1 MKTRL
6 LFADRWLRP
15 VNSTSLFFVVVLLW
29 ATLAGKSVYA
39 DSPDGGDIP
48 VFSDGKIVLPELAF
62 GGNLFSVEL
71 TLISTSG
78 TEVLQV
84 TNSRLLGAA
93 GAQDSIYDH
102 AARFE
107 NNTLSVP
114 VFELDGRHYA
124 VEMEPVVSFSEAASR
139 FQVRNLWPV
148 TPGRL
153 SVPIA
158 GLDYVSGTKKDVT
171 DSQGRFY
178 AVEGSPVTFSIG
190 ALGLGNQVSV
200 TSATTSPRTVAYSSL
215 FSQGEKDLAYKRSLQ
230 VLGLLDADNN
240 SVNGIQITPAIKVS
254 AASALAGTS
263 LGSANFPGQY
273 STLTSA
279 AKSVNASAVSYSED
293 AAEINFQKL
302 EIQSY
307 MISRLQEKSIPGV
320 SLSIELPNG
329 EIWHTAAGVA
339 DTRTGE
345 AMTPLHKFRIGS
357 ATKSFTGMLIMQ
369 LVDEGKLRLDQKLEE
384 FYPGRFPDGDLITI
398 KMLLNHTAG
407 IFSFTNEFPDF
418 EDAFG
423 VTMNIA
429 PSMTDLWFVRYIG
442 MPGFVYRPGELVT
455 IGAEVNSSFA
465 MNNATEARP
474 YLVNKP
480 GEKWN
485 YSNTHY
491 VLLQEIAETV
501 TQNSWENEIRTRFV
515 QPLGLTNTVVPSP
528 GQLKL
533 QGTFARGYVN
543 WADNQGPFVADLFGF
558 PHTDVERS
566 DTDPSYTMGSG
577 AMISTSADLVK
588 WANAV
593 MEGKLLSPATQALM
607 RDPFQVGNA
616 FGEGINMLQG
626 VVQDL
631 GLQVYGHRGQIVG
644 YDASWQYHYRNAN
657 DVIGTGTA
665 MAVLLNRTLLTE
677 FDAAGNFHISD
688 VNQVMLEGILDILYG
703 TN

>member
-1 MKTRL
+1 MSMNTHL
-6 LFADRWLRP
+6 LRADRWLQSRRIDG
-15 VNSTSLFFVVVLLW
+15 TSLFFTLVLLW
-29 ATLAGKSVYA
+29 AALAGSNAYA
-39 DSPDGGDIP
+39 GTVHGRDIP
-48 VFSDGKIVLPELAF
+48 VFANGKIVLPELAF
-62 GGNLFSVEL
+62 GGGLYSVEL
-71 TLISTSG
+71 TLISSSSP
-78 TEVLQV
+78 EVVQV
-84 TNSRLLGAA
+84 SNSRLIGTA
-93 GAQDSIYDH
+93 GAPDSHYDH
-102 AARFE
+102 SALFT
-107 NNTLSVP
+107 NNTLTIP
-114 VFELDGRHYA
+114 VFELDGRYFA
-124 VEMEPVVSFSEAASR
+124 VEMEPVVSITESSTR
-139 FQVRNLWPV
+139 FQVKNLWPV
-148 TPGRL
+148 TPGKL
-153 SVPIA
+153 TVPIG
-158 GLDYVSGTKKDVT
+158 GLDYVSGTKTGVT

-178 AVEGSPVTFSIG
+178 AVQGSSVAFKIG
-190 ALGLGNQVSV
+190 ALGLGNSVSG
-200 TSATTSPRTVAYSSL
+200 TSPNAIAYASL
-215 FSQGEKDLAYKRSLQ
+215 FTHGEKDPAYSRSLQ
-230 VLGLLDADNN
+230 VLGLMDADNN
-240 SVNGIQITPAIKVS
+240 SVNGIQITSGMKRS

-263 LGSANFPGQY
+263 LASSAFDTQF
-273 STLTSA
+273 STLTTA
-279 AKSVNASAVSYSED
+279 AKSVNAGAVAHTAA

-307 MISRLQEKSIPGV
+307 MITRLQEKSIPGV

-345 AMTPLHKFRIGS
+345 VMTPQHKFRIGS
-357 ATKSFTGMLIMQ
+357 ATKSFTAMLIMQ

-384 FYPGRFPDGDLITI
+384 FFPGRFPDGNQITV

-418 EDAFG
+418 ENAFG
-423 VTMNIA
+423 VTMDVA

-442 MPGFVYRPGELVT
+442 MPGFVYAPGELVS
-455 IGAEVNSSFA
+455 IGATTNSSFA
-465 MNNATEARP
+465 KNNATEGRR
-474 YLVNKP
+474 YLMNKP
-480 GEKWN
+480 GEAWN

-491 VLLQEIAETV
+491 VMLQEIAEMLTR
-501 TQNSWENEIRTRFV
+501 NSWENEIRTRFV

-528 GQLKL
+528 GQLKI
-533 QGTFARGYVN
+533 QGTYARGYVN
-543 WADNQGPFVADLFGF
+543 WADNQGPYVADLFGF

-566 DTDPSYTMGSG
+566 HTDPSYTMGSG

-607 RDPFQVGNA
+607 REPYRVGNA

-631 GLQVYGHRGQIVG
+631 GIKAFGHRGQIVG

-677 FDAAGNFHISD
+677 FKPNGDFHISN
-688 VNQVMLEGILDILYG
+688 VNEVMLEGILEILYG
-703 TN
+703 AN